1 MRAPTGAAARCTT
14 GRGATVARSMADARR
29 KQVDAVA
36 HADLNVAAAAL
47 DPLAKVMPALKRDC
61 MALSPARLT
70 AGFCGRAS
78 GEGGSSLGGDAS
90 PPTRE
95 GE

>member
-1 MRAPTGAAARCTT
+1 
-14 GRGATVARSMADARR
+14 MADARR
-29 KQVDAVA
+29 KQVDAA
-36 HADLNVAAAAL
+36 AQADLNVAAAAL

-61 MALSPARLT
+61 MALSPARRT